1 LLSRGVASCAT
12 GIDSDHCSFSSSCRR
27 CCFLFSARKINS
39 PKRAFCELE
48 IKRPTLG
55 VLSQVMRGMSSS
67 ESSSGNNN
75 SEPTSHSGR
84 QTQHQTPSVQR
95 VAPQEQP
102 NQEQEQKHY
111 NTTNDTASSSIEIST
126 RSDIS
131 LLYRVVRTLIR
142 PLRPNLVRPGKPLPP
157 GSPQLSAPKKQGVE
171 IVESCYEDVWQYT
184 FCPKSTGGSE
194 SASTSASAS
203 SSTASTPASASTAT
217 SSTSTSDSSSSPT
230 SKHGNHTTTGK
241 HGQPKHRIY
250 YFNGGGF
257 QSPPSSQHWLFL
269 ATLSKN
275 LSRRSSSNSH
285 SHSHQPQN
293 KLVPEITLISYPLA
307 PNTPAEKSFPILQKW
322 LAEVLHSADVNRD
335 KVTLMGDSSGGNI
348 ALSLGFWAVENHIP
362 RRNEQPDPTGRGQA
376 IPAGD
381 RRSGFPLASVIAI
394 SPAVDLRNVNDDMH
408 EADRYDP
415 VLTIALTSRV
425 ARAWASNPSRHLS
438 EVPDGP
444 RPHLVTDAQL
454 SPLLNTDAAFEA
466 LAKKGVAV
474 HGIVGTHDVLAPDAL
489 LFMRKCE
496 RCGVSG
502 KWLVWER
509 QMHCFPLAAGKGPL
523 GLREAKDGM
532 NWIEEVIRNHEF

>member
-1 LLSRGVASCAT
+1 
-12 GIDSDHCSFSSSCRR
+12 
-27 CCFLFSARKINS
+27 
-39 PKRAFCELE
+39 
-48 IKRPTLG
+48 
-55 VLSQVMRGMSSS
+55 MSSS
-67 ESSSGNNN
+67 EGRSSSSNA
-75 SEPTSHSGR
+75 ELTSHSDR
-84 QTQHQTPSVQR
+84 HSSAQHQTPSSLR
-95 VAPQEQP
+95 AAPQVQL
-102 NQEQEQKHY
+102 NRTHHNATKDL
-111 NTTNDTASSSIEIST
+111 TSSSIEIST

-131 LLYRVVRTLIR
+131 LLYRAVRTLIR
-142 PLRPNLVRPGKPLPP
+142 PIRPNLVRPGKPLPS
-157 GSPQLSAPKKQGVE
+157 GSPQLSAPKNRDVE
-171 IVESCYEDVWQYT
+171 ILESCCEGVWQYT
-184 FCPKSTGGSE
+184 FCPKSTVGGSD
-194 SASTSASAS
+194 SASTSRS
-203 SSTASTPASASTAT
+203 ASTPASASTPT
-217 SSTSTSDSSSSPT
+217 SSSSTPDDSSSTSTPT
-230 SKHGNHTTTGK
+230 SKQGDHHTTAGN

-257 QSPPSSQHWLFL
+257 QSPPSSQHWQFL
-269 ATLSKN
+269 TTLSKN
-275 LSRRSSSNSH
+275 LSRRSSSHSH
-285 SHSHQPQN
+285 SQSHSHQPQDQ
-293 KLVPEITLISYPLA
+293 LTPEITLISYPLA
-307 PNTPAEKSFPILQKW
+307 PNSPAEKSFPILQEW
-322 LAEVLHSADVNRD
+322 LARVLHSADVNRE

-348 ALSLGFWAVENHIP
+348 ALSLGFWAVENHVSRP
-362 RRNEQPDPTGRGQA
+362 SEQPDPMGRGQA
-376 IPAGD
+376 IPASD
-381 RRSGFPLASVIAI
+381 KRHGFPLASVIAI

-509 QMHCFPLAAGKGPL
+509 QMHCFPLTAGKGPL
-523 GLREAKDGM
+523 GFREGKDAM
-532 NWIEEVIRNHEF
+532 NWIKEVIRNQEF